1 VAALALLGAAPASH
15 AVVPIGG
22 GHYDFETP
30 QSFDTLFS
38 KEWRNQQVF
47 GKGWSMHLWP
57 DARQFTTYAFID
69 AELDCGHKN
78 TENWR
83 FNLDGMPLDTARGR
97 VKLPPVAISPSGAF
111 SANRPGMLWSGS
123 GDGPEGREEA
133 TAWLTII
140 GQFVSRTRVR
150 GRMLANSTD
159 GCTTG
164 WLPIKGWY
172 LRTGWEELLDRT

>member
-69 AELDCGHKN
+69 AELDYGHKN

-83 FNLDGMPLDTARGR
+83 FNLDGMPLDTRGR
-97 VKLPPVAISPSGAF
+97 VKLPPVAIS
-111 SANRPGMLWSGS
+111 RLWRLQRQPARHALEWEWRRARRARR
-123 GDGPEGREEA
+123 GDGVAHHYRPIR
-133 TAWLTII
+133 LTHPGPGPHA
-140 GQFVSRTRVR
+140 GQ
-150 GRMLANSTD
+150 
-159 GCTTG
+159 
-164 WLPIKGWY
+164 
-172 LRTGWEELLDRT
+172 

>member
-83 FNLDGMPLDTARGR
+83 VQPRRDAARHR
-97 VKLPPVAISPSGAF
+97 ARPSQAAP
-111 SANRPGMLWSGS
+111 SCEITLWRLQRQPARHALEWEWRRARRARR
-123 GDGPEGREEA
+123 GDGVAHHYRPIR
-133 TAWLTII
+133 LTHPGPGPHA
-140 GQFVSRTRVR
+140 GQ
-150 GRMLANSTD
+150 
-159 GCTTG
+159 
-164 WLPIKGWY
+164 
-172 LRTGWEELLDRT
+172 